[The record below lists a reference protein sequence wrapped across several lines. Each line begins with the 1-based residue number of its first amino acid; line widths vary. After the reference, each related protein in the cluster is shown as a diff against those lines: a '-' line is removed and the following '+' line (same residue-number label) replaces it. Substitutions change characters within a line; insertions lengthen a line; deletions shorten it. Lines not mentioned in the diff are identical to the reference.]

1 MLTKKIFLA
10 SSSELLEDRKEFE
23 IFISRKNKDW
33 VDKGIF
39 LELVI
44 WEDHLDVLSK
54 TRLQDEYNKAI
65 QACDIF
71 VMLFHTKVG
80 QYTEEEFDT
89 AHEQFKVTNRP
100 FILTYFKAVEIT
112 IDSANEDDL
121 ASLLAFKKKLK
132 ELGHFYTRYAN
143 ADVLKYHFNQQLD
156 KLAANG
162 FIELKWNKSE
172 TDAANSPPY
181 EAMLTG
187 SGAIAQ
193 GPGATAIGERGA
205 YVGGNNTG
213 DLNTGTKIDTGGGPY
228 IRGNVKVSNGD
239 FVGRDK
245 ISHGISPQELDGLFA
260 PILAAIAQHAPVN
273 VQAQAVQQVQ
283 ELKAEVA
290 KDTKADDGK
299 MAKLVEGLVGLVPAG
314 VGAVVSAF
322 ATPVLGGIAG
332 PVTKFVLDK
341 FRGN

>member
-1 MLTKKIFLA
+1 MLTKRIFLA

-89 AHEQFKVTNRP
+89 AFGQFKVTNRP

-172 TDAANSPPY
+172 TDAANSPHY
-181 EAMLTG
+181 QATLTG

-193 GPGATAIGERGA
+193 GPGAIAIGAGGVS
-205 YVGGNNTG
+205 VGGNNTG
-213 DLNTGTKIDTGGGPY
+213 DINTGTKIDTGGGAY
-228 IRGNVKVSNGD
+228 VDGKVKVSGGD

-245 ISHGISPQELDGLFA
+245 ITHGISSRDLDAVFA
-260 PILAAIAQHAPVN
+260 PLLSAIANHASAST
-273 VQAQAVQQVQ
+273 QALAVQQVQ